1 MTELQSRTWITILL
15 TERRPGMKLD
25 KALSCLMALMMV
37 ATMLTMTGAVPTP
50 TPSGALLDTRGCH
63 MARFQSLSPRELQAF
78 KRAKDT
84 FEESLLLK
92 DRSCSSRL
100 FPRTWDLKQ
109 LQVWERPMAL
119 EAELALTVKVL
130 RTMSD
135 SALGAVLDQPL
146 HTLHHIHSKL
156 RACVSAQPTSG
167 PRPQGH
173 LHRWLHRLQEATK
186 KESQSCLEASV
197 MSNLF
202 RLLTRDLKCV
212 ASGDQCA

>member
-25 KALSCLMALMMV
+25 KALSCLMALMIV

-109 LQVWERPMAL
+109 LQVSWESQGHPCPHL
-119 EAELALTVKVL
+119 VL
-130 RTMSD
+130 LIL
-135 SALGAVLDQPL
+135 LGAVLDQPL

-197 MSNLF
+197 MFNLF